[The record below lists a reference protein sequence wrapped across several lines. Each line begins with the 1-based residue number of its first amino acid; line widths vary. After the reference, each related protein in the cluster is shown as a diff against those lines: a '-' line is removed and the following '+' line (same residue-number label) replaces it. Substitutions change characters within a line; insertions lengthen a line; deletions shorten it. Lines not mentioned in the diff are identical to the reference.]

1 MKNGRWL
8 ILMGVLAAA
17 SAGAQQYRW
26 TDEKGKV
33 HYSDSPP
40 PASAKNVQK
49 KNLSGNTFAGTAT
62 SGVPIA
68 ALRSYPVTLYTHPQ
82 CTDACDMAR
91 SVLRKRRVPFTEV
104 SLLAVEAPQEIRVRT
119 GGRPIPV
126 MRAGTMVEMTASEA
140 AYNRTLDLAGYP
152 PSDETVIRNQAQP
165 VGEDLP
171 LKKGEKIGR

>member
-8 ILMGVLAAA
+8 ILITALAAG
-17 SAGAQQYRW
+17 SAAAQQYRW

-33 HYSDSPP
+33 HYSDAPP

-49 KNLSGNTFAGTAT
+49 KNLTGNTFAGTA
-62 SGVPIA
+62 SSVPIE
-68 ALRSYPVTLYTHPQ
+68 ALRSFPVTLYTHPR
-82 CTDACDMAR
+82 CADACDMAR
-91 SVLRKRRVPFTEV
+91 GVLRKRHVPFTEV
-104 SLLAVEAPQEIRVRT
+104 SLLDLEAPPEIRARS
-119 GGRPIPV
+119 GGRAVPV

-171 LKKGEKIGR
+171 LKRGEKIGR